1 MAFIK
6 ANTGV
11 ITQSNVFTV
20 PEGGQQ
26 ALIDLLIEAAIAC
39 RDVPGWMSASLHRSL
54 DGTRV
59 VNYAQTRDHAS
70 LERVMER
77 LKAGNFLE
85 RNKGLGTA
93 HPGLYEVAYT
103 LDK

>member
-1 MAFIK
+1 
-6 ANTGV
+6 
-11 ITQSNVFTV
+11 
-20 PEGGQQ
+20 
-26 ALIDLLIEAAIAC
+26 
-39 RDVPGWMSASLHRSL
+39 
-54 DGTRV
+54 

-85 RNKGLGTA
+85 RNKALGSA